1 LRPGPYP
8 LGLCSLERAS
18 APSTGRPWGKI
29 DVLVATVQERCDSLI
44 RGFRRRPDASARTL
58 LVTVFGD
65 AVEPHGGE
73 VWAGS
78 LMRLVEP
85 LGINERLVRT
95 SLNRLVGEGVLVTRR
110 HGKRSFY
117 SVTPLAR
124 RDFRRAERHIYHP
137 RGDPWDGR
145 WTVVVNTSAVAPPAR
160 AAVRQHLGR
169 LGFSTLGPAVHI
181 SPFDQTDA
189 LRQVLSDLGLVNQLA
204 VFRGEVPSTVG
215 LEDGDLAG
223 LVSSELKGLEP
234 AWRKFLRRFKPLAEA
249 AAGPGGAV
257 EPQSAFLAQTLLIHG
272 YRRIVLREPELPA
285 GLWPPGWV
293 GDAAY
298 EVAARCYHTLSR
310 PAEAHL
316 LAVCER
322 GGAPLLPFDPGYAER
337 YPPLRYSSLT

>member
-272 YRRIVLREPELPA
+272 AARPGGGLGEGLEPAEELP
-285 GLWPPGWV
+285 PG
-293 GDAAY
+293 
-298 EVAARCYHTLSR
+298 RLQ
-310 PAEAHL
+310 
-316 LAVCER
+316 
-322 GGAPLLPFDPGYAER
+322 PLQFR
-337 YPPLRYSSLT
+337 